1 MNVKD
6 ELEIT
11 KKSAFKNIIS
21 KNEKILFSAT
31 VTKINK
37 LDKRQE
43 RNIVITTHF
52 IYNLR
57 SEGVLTSV
65 TSLFNSNYLV
75 KRKIDIKLIQAIV
88 YAKLGNEFVLNIP
101 TEFDYR
107 FASERKD
114 EMVKYILYALNSNGV
129 REVKF
134 YFTNELE
141 LHDFTTHNSQKK
153 KGIVHPPRGDLLS
166 MTIDKF
172 EEYHKQKLEDQ
183 KQIDQVTT
191 MFISSETGNKLTIN
205 NFNLLKTLGKG
216 GFGKVY
222 LVQKKGTKELFAL
235 KTIKKLFIIEKKQFE
250 QVKRE
255 KEILYEAKHPFL
267 VGLHAA
273 FQTPDKLFFLMPFI
287 QGGDLYAQLKKRKYF
302 TEEE

>member
-1 MNVKD
+1 
-6 ELEIT
+6 
-11 KKSAFKNIIS
+11 
-21 KNEKILFSAT
+21 
-31 VTKINK
+31 
-37 LDKRQE
+37 
-43 RNIVITTHF
+43 
-52 IYNLR
+52 
-57 SEGVLTSV
+57 
-65 TSLFNSNYLV
+65 
-75 KRKIDIKLIQAIV
+75 
-88 YAKLGNEFVLNIP
+88 
-101 TEFDYR
+101 
-107 FASERKD
+107 
-114 EMVKYILYALNSNGV
+114 
-129 REVKF
+129 
-134 YFTNELE
+134 
-141 LHDFTTHNSQKK
+141 
-153 KGIVHPPRGDLLS
+153 

-172 EEYHKQKLEDQ
+172 EEYYKQKLEDQ

-222 LVQKKGTKELFAL
+222 LVQKKGSKELFAL

>member
-31 VTKINK
+31 LTKVNK
-37 LDKRQE
+37 LDKRQD
-43 RNIVITTHF
+43 RNIVITTQY
-52 IYNLR
+52 IYNLM
-57 SEGVLTSV
+57 SEGMLTSV
-65 TSLFNSNYLV
+65 TSLFNSNYMV
-75 KRKIDIKLIQAIV
+75 KRKIDMKLIQAIV

-114 EMVKYILYALNSNGV
+114 EIVKYILYALSSNGI

-153 KGIVHPPRGDLLS
+153 KGIVHPPRGEILS

-172 EEYHKQKLEDQ
+172 EEYYKQKLEDQ
-183 KQIDQVTT
+183 KQIGRA
-191 MFISSETGNKLTIN
+191 SC
-205 NFNLLKTLGKG
+205 
-216 GFGKVY
+216 
-222 LVQKKGTKELFAL
+222 
-235 KTIKKLFIIEKKQFE
+235 
-250 QVKRE
+250 RE
-255 KEILYEAKHPFL
+255 
-267 VGLHAA
+267 
-273 FQTPDKLFFLMPFI
+273 
-287 QGGDLYAQLKKRKYF
+287 R
-302 TEEE
+302 

>member
-31 VTKINK
+31 LTKVNK
-37 LDKRQE
+37 LDKRQD
-43 RNIVITTHF
+43 RNIVITTQY

-57 SEGVLTSV
+57 SEGMLTSV
-65 TSLFNSNYLV
+65 TSLFNSNYMV
-75 KRKIDIKLIQAIV
+75 KRKIDMKLIQAIV

-114 EMVKYILYALNSNGV
+114 EIVKYILYALSSNGI

-153 KGIVHPPRGDLLS
+153 KGIVHPPRGEILS

-172 EEYHKQKLEDQ
+172 EEYYKQKLEDQ